1 MRSPVGVPSR
11 ASVVRTPRP
20 AMHLRV
26 ATEADAASIARLHTQ
41 SWLSTYRSMLADE
54 YLDNDL
60 GAERRQV
67 WEDFFAT
74 PAPSAYLVLAE
85 EQGAMIGF
93 ACAIGADDPEYGT
106 LLSNL
111 HVARSRQGQG
121 LGAVLMAAVA
131 QWTVVTHPTIGM
143 YLWALEANL
152 GARQFYAHLGGVESG
167 PRWWTPPVGPPVP
180 EVRYAW
186 ARPQALIGR
195 CGVERE
201 GRMPGE

>member
-1 MRSPVGVPSR
+1 LHDPAPDGV
-11 ASVVRTPRP
+11 VHTTIL
-20 AMHLRV
+20 AMLLRI
-26 ATEADAASIARLHTQ
+26 ATKADAVDIARLHTQ
-41 SWLSTYRSMLADE
+41 SWLNTYRGMLADE

-85 EQGAMIGF
+85 EQGTMIGF
-93 ACAIGADDPEYGT
+93 ACAIGADDPEHGT

-111 HVARSRQGQG
+111 HVERSCQSRG

-131 QWTVVTHPTIGM
+131 QWTVTTHPTLGM

-152 GARQFYAHLGGVESG
+152 HARRFYSRLGGIESG
-167 PRWWTPPVGPPVP
+167 PRWWTPPVGPAVL

-186 ARPQALIGR
+186 ARPQELIR
-195 CGVERE
+195 TR
-201 GRMPGE
+201 